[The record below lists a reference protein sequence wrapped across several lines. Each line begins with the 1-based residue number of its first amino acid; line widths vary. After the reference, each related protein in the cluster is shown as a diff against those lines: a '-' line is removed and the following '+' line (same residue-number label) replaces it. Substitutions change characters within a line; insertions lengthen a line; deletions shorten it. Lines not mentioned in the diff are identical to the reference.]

1 MSKDD
6 KFVYMQSDESNEY
19 TKEYREMMK
28 SYKGPTDDDVDR
40 MKKIAIAAA
49 LIAALVL
56 CFSGCAK
63 KEQPAS
69 VQATKT
75 VVDHTGSTI
84 TIPANPERVVISSLL
99 PLPSVSLMLIA

>member
-1 MSKDD
+1 
-6 KFVYMQSDESNEY
+6 
-19 TKEYREMMK
+19 
-28 SYKGPTDDDVDR
+28 
-40 MKKIAIAAA
+40 MKKIAITAA

-75 VVDHTGSTI
+75 VVDHTGSTV

-99 PLPSVSLMLIA
+99 PLPSVYCLYLGGPYKLVGMHPSSKAAGKNSYLA